1 MRKSKILAV
10 ALASALVA
18 SVASVSVSALST
30 DDMKSKKVGICGEFN
45 SWADDVPMTEN
56 NGVWEGTV
64 DIPEVTA
71 DMIKE
76 AETDAGSGKVSR
88 GFQGINFKVRCDG
101 AWTDSW
107 GDYEPAYDRTYNSQT
122 NCCVKAE
129 VGTHVKINV
138 KLDTTKNSEE
148 AVNNADSDVTA
159 EPDSNWWPVTY
170 TVEVVKDEA
179 PAEESKTESK
189 PAATTP
195 AASTAPATTTPA
207 ATTDTAESPATGDT
221 TSAIALVAV
230 VLASLGTAVVMT
242 KKASAKE

>member
-18 SVASVSVSALST
+18 SVASVSVSALSA
-30 DDMKSKKVGICGEFN
+30 DDMKSKKVGIVGEFN
-45 SWADDVPMTEN
+45 SWADDVWMTEN

-71 DMIKE
+71 DMIKD
-76 AETDAGSGKVSR
+76 AETDDGSGKVKR

-101 AWTDSW
+101 SWDDSW

-129 VGTHVKINV
+129 AGTHVKINV
-138 KLDTTKNSEE
+138 KLDTTKNSDE
-148 AVNNADSDVTA
+148 AINNADSDVKADT
-159 EPDSNWWPVTY
+159 PDSNWWPVTY
-170 TVEVVKDEA
+170 TVEVVKDEK
-179 PAEESKTESK
+179 PAEESKAEESK
-189 PAATTP
+189 PATTTP
-195 AASTAPATTTPA
+195 STTTPA

-242 KKASAKE
+242 KKASAKD